1 MSGKILTLWV
11 FTFLYGT
18 SLGQTHLER
27 KKGFQFNVQSFA
39 MMVTD
44 KDENLSDSQPEELYM
59 HPRESYL
66 LGINFEAHYRF
77 DEYLVVGLGTGFEQ
91 IHHPDIS
98 YVPVYISLRS
108 SIGGEKIEAPI
119 FRLDIGTHFGDLAK
133 NGTLLR
139 VGMGYRL
146 PIFKALCANFEG
158 LLTYQAIRKE
168 FDIQPDVVQY
178 YNMVGIGIG
187 VGLEL

>member
-66 LGINFEAHYRF
+66 LGINFRF

-133 NGTLLR
+133 NATLLR